1 MRKKQKWITYFI
13 LEGNGHL
20 SSIRNKISTKELIE
34 AILKITNNVILLY
47 KKPLEKDICKH
58 NTLTCALFGNT
69 TMSKEKM
76 ESIRKI
82 GTKDNRNLSE
92 NNILTFIDNFY
103 DGDQFYN
110 YADTFSFKKSDS
122 EMYNTDTD
130 AMLNQVNALYR
141 SINPYPWVDYNFL
154 EDNGVAERE
163 PEEDSDD
170 TIMKQLLSLLV
181 YTNYCRNTT
190 VQSDYELFSKDMHDF
205 FVCNDNFSEQL
216 ISFIAEH
223 KPNCIAHTF
232 SLESKTDSYTD
243 LLRQVFPEYD
253 FWHKDNLALQQSSP
267 FSSEYSE
274 EEIILSTLQPDDLVI
289 IRNAIS
295 DKCMRILQQT
305 HCHII
310 YAVPSCNP
318 KSENFAKVSSEQL
331 ISWVLP
337 ALTTDLFELTCL
349 LNAHR
354 SLGSDL
360 EIYKRVD
367 AYYMNF
373 KKKDIDAAKDFL
385 EGICTSV
392 TLAELSL
399 RLAPYENDNWKYSY
413 TAPKNKKP
421 SAIYI
426 SKEISNFY
434 KYGFQPDHDRL
445 YELLRLL
452 SLVQEENSA
461 IGLQS
466 VCKYFNLEDAFEE
479 LISLGWVDSKSNQIP
494 LITAYSVTY
503 GISMSNTAFDFYLAT
518 IIGPLHEHILGHTNI
533 PVNVALFSTLI
544 KILHQEL
551 LNYIPART
559 NVLLK
564 ELNQKYI
571 TNYTKGTIPEDKKI
585 PFQDSMCFL
594 EHGYF
599 ADDAEKIKQNPYTR
613 ATILHE
619 PLIIEFYYSIL
630 IFCYEYKLGDL
641 AKAIFGNGTYLPII
655 NFMNASGYKKTLE
668 CQLLP
673 EYYSILFG
681 NLPFNEIQQKI
692 TQIFYD
698 SLRKLPEKVDDEEL
712 ANYSEFKIP
721 CFMLLRVSLFHMQL
735 TYSLFFKD
743 SAHMED
749 YASLVNQTATMAKE
763 TQALADR
770 LHVNLSSYRHEFE
783 SLALHYRL
791 ITILGL
797 MPITDMESQNPSTFY
812 KTHLYIYKLIREP
825 FDISEQVSQLG
836 NLPPS
841 TERLV
846 KLIQDFSENKTI
858 V

>member
-1 MRKKQKWITYFI
+1 M
-13 LEGNGHL
+13 N
-20 SSIRNKISTKELIE
+20 SIRNKISTKELMD
-34 AILKITNNVILLY
+34 AILKITNSVILY
-47 KKPLEKDICKH
+47 DRKPLEKDICKH
-58 NTLTCALFGNT
+58 NTLTCALFSNAT
-69 TMSKEKM
+69 TSKKEM
-76 ESIRKI
+76 ETIRKI

-110 YADTFSFKKSDS
+110 YADTFSSKKSDS
-122 EMYNTDTD
+122 EIYDIDTDTD
-130 AMLNQVNALYR
+130 AMLNQVNALYS
-141 SINPYPWVDYNFL
+141 SINPYPWVYYNFS
-154 EDNGVAERE
+154 EGNGVAERE
-163 PEEDSDD
+163 PEENSDAKADEGPDD

-181 YTNYCRNTT
+181 YTNYCENTI

-205 FVCNDNFSEQL
+205 FVCNDNFSNQL
-216 ISFIAEH
+216 ISFIAENR
-223 KPNCIAHTF
+223 PNCITHTF
-232 SLESKTDSYTD
+232 SLEAKTDSYTD
-243 LLRQVFPEYD
+243 LLKQLFPEYD
-253 FWHKDNLALQQSSP
+253 FWHKDNVALLLTSP
-267 FSSEYSE
+267 FSSKYSE

-289 IRNAIS
+289 IRNEIS
-295 DKCMRILQQT
+295 DKCMSILQQT

-331 ISWVLP
+331 ISLVLP
-337 ALTTDLFELTCL
+337 ALTTDSFELTCL

-360 EIYKRVD
+360 EVYKMVL
-367 AYYMNF
+367 AYYTKF
-373 KKKDIDAAKDFL
+373 KEKESDAAKDFL
-385 EGICTSV
+385 EGICTSK
-392 TLAELSL
+392 TLYELSL
-399 RLAPYENDNWKYSY
+399 RLKPYENVKWKYSC
-413 TAPKNKKP
+413 PNLVKK
-421 SAIYI
+421 SSGDYVSKVI
-426 SKEISNFY
+426 SDFY
-434 KYGFQPDHDRL
+434 KYYLHLEQGRSC
-445 YELLRLL
+445 ELLRLL
-452 SLVQEENSA
+452 SLVQEENPTLS
-461 IGLQS
+461 LQS
-466 VCKYFNLEDAFEE
+466 VCSYFNLESNFEE
-479 LISLGWVDSKSNQIP
+479 LISLGWIDSKSNQIP
-494 LITAYSVTY
+494 LIIAYSVTY
-503 GISMSNTAFDFYLAT
+503 GISMSNTAFDFYLDT
-518 IIGPLHEHILGHTNI
+518 IICPLHEHILGHTNA
-533 PVNVALFSTLI
+533 PVNVALCSTLI

-559 NVLLK
+559 NVSLK
-564 ELNQKYI
+564 ALNKKYFR
-571 TNYTKGTIPEDKKI
+571 NYTKQSIPEDQKI
-585 PFQDSMCFL
+585 PFQDSRYFL

-599 ADDAEKIKQNPYTR
+599 ADDTEKIKQNPYTR

-630 IFCYEYKLGDL
+630 IFCYEYELKDL
-641 AKAIFGNGTYLPII
+641 AKAIFGNETYLPII

-698 SLRKLPEKVDDEEL
+698 SLRKLPEKADDEEL

-743 SAHMED
+743 SAYMED
-749 YASLVNQTATMAKE
+749 YASLVNRTATIAKE

-797 MPITDMESQNPSTFY
+797 MPITDMESRNPSTFY

-836 NLPPS
+836 NLPPA

-846 KLIQDFSENKTI
+846 KLIQDFSEN
-858 V
+858 

>member
-1 MRKKQKWITYFI
+1 M
-13 LEGNGHL
+13 
-20 SSIRNKISTKELIE
+20 SSIRNKINTKELID
-34 AILKITNNVILLY
+34 AILKITNSVILY
-47 KKPLEKDICKH
+47 DRKPLEKDICKH
-58 NTLTCALFGNT
+58 NTLTCALFSNT
-69 TMSKEKM
+69 TTSKKEM
-76 ESIRKI
+76 ETIRKI

-103 DGDQFYN
+103 DGGQFYN
-110 YADTFSFKKSDS
+110 YADTFSSKKSDS
-122 EMYNTDTD
+122 EIYDIDTDTN
-130 AMLNQVNALYR
+130 AMLNQVNALYH
-141 SINPYPWVDYNFL
+141 SINPYPWADYNVF
-154 EDNGVAERE
+154 EDNAITEEEFEKE
-163 PEEDSDD
+163 PDD
-170 TIMKQLLSLLV
+170 AIMKQLLLLLV

-190 VQSDYELFSKDMHDF
+190 VQSDYELFSKDIHNF

-223 KPNCIAHTF
+223 RPNCIAHTF

-243 LLRQVFPEYD
+243 LLSQLFPEYD

-267 FSSEYSE
+267 FSSKYSE
-274 EEIILSTLQPDDLVI
+274 EKIILSTLQPDDLVI

-295 DKCMRILQQT
+295 DKCMSILQQT

-318 KSENFAKVSSEQL
+318 TSENFAKVSSEQL

-337 ALTTDLFELTCL
+337 ALTTDSFELTCL
-349 LNAHR
+349 LNSHR

-413 TAPKNKKP
+413 TNPKNKRP
-421 SAIYI
+421 SGVYI
-426 SKEISNFY
+426 SKEISNFL
-434 KYGFQPDHDRL
+434 KYGLQPDHERL

-466 VCKYFNLEDAFEE
+466 VCRYFNLEDALEE
-479 LISLGWVDSKSNQIP
+479 LISLGWVDSKSKQIP
-494 LITAYSVTY
+494 LIIAYSVTY

-585 PFQDSMCFL
+585 PFQDSMYFL

-630 IFCYEYKLGDL
+630 IFCYEYELGDL

-743 SAHMED
+743 SAYMED
-749 YASLVNQTATMAKE
+749 YASLVNQTATTAKE
-763 TQALADR
+763 AQALADR

-797 MPITDMESQNPSTFY
+797 MPITDMESRNLSTFY
-812 KTHLYIYKLIREP
+812 KIHLYIYKLIREP
-825 FDISEQVSQLG
+825 FDISEQLSQLG
-836 NLPPS
+836 NLPPA

-846 KLIQDFSENKTI
+846 KLIQDFSKNKTI

>member
-1 MRKKQKWITYFI
+1 M
-13 LEGNGHL
+13 
-20 SSIRNKISTKELIE
+20 
-34 AILKITNNVILLY
+34 
-47 KKPLEKDICKH
+47 
-58 NTLTCALFGNT
+58 
-69 TMSKEKM
+69 
-76 ESIRKI
+76 
-82 GTKDNRNLSE
+82 
-92 NNILTFIDNFY
+92 
-103 DGDQFYN
+103 
-110 YADTFSFKKSDS
+110 
-122 EMYNTDTD
+122 
-130 AMLNQVNALYR
+130 
-141 SINPYPWVDYNFL
+141 
-154 EDNGVAERE
+154 
-163 PEEDSDD
+163 
-170 TIMKQLLSLLV
+170 
-181 YTNYCRNTT
+181 
-190 VQSDYELFSKDMHDF
+190 
-205 FVCNDNFSEQL
+205 
-216 ISFIAEH
+216 
-223 KPNCIAHTF
+223 
-232 SLESKTDSYTD
+232 
-243 LLRQVFPEYD
+243 
-253 FWHKDNLALQQSSP
+253 
-267 FSSEYSE
+267 
-274 EEIILSTLQPDDLVI
+274 
-289 IRNAIS
+289 
-295 DKCMRILQQT
+295 
-305 HCHII
+305 
-310 YAVPSCNP
+310 
-318 KSENFAKVSSEQL
+318 
-331 ISWVLP
+331 
-337 ALTTDLFELTCL
+337 TCL

-585 PFQDSMCFL
+585 PFQDSMYFL

-630 IFCYEYKLGDL
+630 IFCYEYELGDL

>member
-1 MRKKQKWITYFI
+1 M
-13 LEGNGHL
+13 

-163 PEEDSDD
+163 PEEDSDEEADEGPDD

-461 IGLQS
+461 IALQS

-585 PFQDSMCFL
+585 PFQDSMYFL

-630 IFCYEYKLGDL
+630 IFCYEYELGDL

-735 TYSLFFKD
+735 TYLLFFKD

>member
-1 MRKKQKWITYFI
+1 M
-13 LEGNGHL
+13 

-413 TAPKNKKP
+413 TNPKNKRP
-421 SAIYI
+421 SGVYI
-426 SKEISNFY
+426 SKEISNFL
-434 KYGFQPDHDRL
+434 KYGLQPDHERL

-585 PFQDSMCFL
+585 PFQDSMYFL

-630 IFCYEYKLGDL
+630 IFCYEYELGDL

>member
-1 MRKKQKWITYFI
+1 M
-13 LEGNGHL
+13 

-163 PEEDSDD
+163 PEEDSDEEADEGPDD

-373 KKKDIDAAKDFL
+373 KKKDIDVAKDFL

-585 PFQDSMCFL
+585 PFQDSMYFL

-630 IFCYEYKLGDL
+630 IFCYEYELGDL

-735 TYSLFFKD
+735 TYSLFFKG

-841 TERLV
+841 AERLV

>member
-1 MRKKQKWITYFI
+1 M
-13 LEGNGHL
+13 
-20 SSIRNKISTKELIE
+20 SSIRNKISTKELID
-34 AILKITNNVILLY
+34 AILKITNSVILY
-47 KKPLEKDICKH
+47 DRKPLEKDICKH
-58 NTLTCALFGNT
+58 NTLTCALFSNMT
-69 TMSKEKM
+69 TSKKEM
-76 ESIRKI
+76 ETIRKI

-92 NNILTFIDNFY
+92 NNILTFLDNFY

-110 YADTFSFKKSDS
+110 YADTFSSKKSDS
-122 EMYNTDTD
+122 EMYVYATDTD
-130 AMLNQVNALYR
+130 ALLNQINALYC
-141 SINPYPWVDYNFL
+141 SINPYPWVDVL
-154 EDNGVAERE
+154 EDNTVAEEE
-163 PEEDSDD
+163 PDEEPNKKPNEGPDD

-181 YTNYCRNTT
+181 YTNYCGNTT

-205 FVCNDNFSEQL
+205 FVYNDNFSEQL
-216 ISFIAEH
+216 ISFIAENR
-223 KPNCIAHTF
+223 PNCITHAF
-232 SLESKTDSYTD
+232 SLEEKTDSYTD
-243 LLRQVFPEYD
+243 LLRQLFPEYD
-253 FWHKDNLALQQSSP
+253 FWHKDNVALQQASP
-267 FSSEYSE
+267 FSSRYSE
-274 EEIILSTLQPDDLVI
+274 EKIILSTLQPDDLVI
-289 IRNAIS
+289 IRNEIS
-295 DKCMRILQQT
+295 DKCMSLLQQT

-337 ALTTDLFELTCL
+337 ALTTDSFELTCL

-354 SLGSDL
+354 SLGLDL

>member
-1 MRKKQKWITYFI
+1 M
-13 LEGNGHL
+13 
-20 SSIRNKISTKELIE
+20 SSIRNKISTKELMD
-34 AILKITNNVILLY
+34 AILKITNSVILY
-47 KKPLEKDICKH
+47 DRKPLEKDICKH

-69 TMSKEKM
+69 TMSKKEM
-76 ESIRKI
+76 ETIRKI

-110 YADTFSFKKSDS
+110 YADIFSSKKSDS
-122 EMYNTDTD
+122 EMYVYATDTD
-130 AMLNQVNALYR
+130 ALLNQINALYC
-141 SINPYPWVDYNFL
+141 SINPYPWVDYNFS

-163 PEEDSDD
+163 PEEDSDAKADEGPDD

-223 KPNCIAHTF
+223 RPNCIAHTF

-243 LLRQVFPEYD
+243 LLRQLFPEYD
-253 FWHKDNLALQQSSP
+253 FWHKDNVALRKSSP

-274 EEIILSTLQPDDLVI
+274 EKIILSTLQPDDLVI

-295 DKCMRILQQT
+295 DKCMSILQQT

-337 ALTTDLFELTCL
+337 ALTTDSFELTCL

-354 SLGSDL
+354 SLGVDL
-360 EIYKRVD
+360 EVYKMVH
-367 AYYMNF
+367 AYYTKF
-373 KKKDIDAAKDFL
+373 KEKKIDAAEDFL
-385 EGICTSV
+385 EGICTSK
-392 TLAELSL
+392 TLYELSL
-399 RLAPYENDNWKYSY
+399 RLKPYENAKWKYSCPNPVRKSSGGY
-413 TAPKNKKP
+413 VSKV
-421 SAIYI
+421 I
-426 SKEISNFY
+426 SDFY
-434 KYGFQPDHDRL
+434 KYDFHLEQDRSC
-445 YELLRLL
+445 ELLRLL
-452 SLVQEENSA
+452 SLVQEENPALS
-461 IGLQS
+461 LQS
-466 VCKYFNLEDAFEE
+466 VCSYFNLESNFEE
-479 LISLGWVDSKSNQIP
+479 LISLGWIDSKNNQIP
-494 LITAYSVTY
+494 LMIAYSVTY
-503 GISMSNTAFDFYLAT
+503 GISMSNTSFDFYLDT
-518 IIGPLHEHILGHTNI
+518 IIGPLHEHILGHTNA

-559 NVLLK
+559 NVSLK
-564 ELNQKYI
+564 ALNKKYFS
-571 TNYTKGTIPEDKKI
+571 NYTNQSIPEDKKI
-585 PFQDSMCFL
+585 PFQDSRYFL

-599 ADDAEKIKQNPYTR
+599 ADDTEKIKQNPYTR

-630 IFCYEYKLGDL
+630 IFCYEYELEDL
-641 AKAIFGNGTYLPII
+641 AKAIFGNETYLPII

-681 NLPFNEIQQKI
+681 KLSFNEMQQKI
-692 TQIFYD
+692 THIFYD
-698 SLRKLPEKVDDEEL
+698 SLKKLPEKADNKEL
-712 ANYSEFKIP
+712 ANYSGFKIP

-743 SAHMED
+743 SAYMED
-749 YASLVNQTATMAKE
+749 YASLVNQTATTAKE
-763 TQALADR
+763 VQALADR

-797 MPITDMESQNPSTFY
+797 MPITDMETRNPSTFY

-825 FDISEQVSQLG
+825 FDISEQMSQLG
-836 NLPPS
+836 NLPPA

-846 KLIQDFSENKTI
+846 KLIQDFSENTTI

>member
-1 MRKKQKWITYFI
+1 M
-13 LEGNGHL
+13 

-163 PEEDSDD
+163 PEEDSDEEADEGPDD

-373 KKKDIDAAKDFL
+373 KKKDIDVAKDFL

-585 PFQDSMCFL
+585 PFQDSMYFL

-630 IFCYEYKLGDL
+630 IFCYEYELGDL

-841 TERLV
+841 AERLV

>member
-1 MRKKQKWITYFI
+1 M
-13 LEGNGHL
+13 

-373 KKKDIDAAKDFL
+373 KKKDIDAAKNFL

-585 PFQDSMCFL
+585 PFQDSMYFL

>member
-1 MRKKQKWITYFI
+1 M
-13 LEGNGHL
+13 

-494 LITAYSVTY
+494 LITAYSVT
-503 GISMSNTAFDFYLAT
+503 
-518 IIGPLHEHILGHTNI
+518 
-533 PVNVALFSTLI
+533 
-544 KILHQEL
+544 
-551 LNYIPART
+551 
-559 NVLLK
+559 
-564 ELNQKYI
+564 
-571 TNYTKGTIPEDKKI
+571 
-585 PFQDSMCFL
+585 
-594 EHGYF
+594 
-599 ADDAEKIKQNPYTR
+599 
-613 ATILHE
+613 
-619 PLIIEFYYSIL
+619 
-630 IFCYEYKLGDL
+630 
-641 AKAIFGNGTYLPII
+641 
-655 NFMNASGYKKTLE
+655 
-668 CQLLP
+668 
-673 EYYSILFG
+673 
-681 NLPFNEIQQKI
+681 
-692 TQIFYD
+692 
-698 SLRKLPEKVDDEEL
+698 
-712 ANYSEFKIP
+712 
-721 CFMLLRVSLFHMQL
+721 
-735 TYSLFFKD
+735 
-743 SAHMED
+743 
-749 YASLVNQTATMAKE
+749 
-763 TQALADR
+763 
-770 LHVNLSSYRHEFE
+770 
-783 SLALHYRL
+783 
-791 ITILGL
+791 
-797 MPITDMESQNPSTFY
+797 
-812 KTHLYIYKLIREP
+812 
-825 FDISEQVSQLG
+825 
-836 NLPPS
+836 
-841 TERLV
+841 
-846 KLIQDFSENKTI
+846 
-858 V
+858 

>member
-1 MRKKQKWITYFI
+1 M
-13 LEGNGHL
+13 

-163 PEEDSDD
+163 PEEDSDEEADD

-585 PFQDSMCFL
+585 PFQDSMYFL

-630 IFCYEYKLGDL
+630 IFCYEYELGDL

>member
-1 MRKKQKWITYFI
+1 M
-13 LEGNGHL
+13 

-518 IIGPLHEHILGHTNI
+518 IIGPLHKHILGHTNI

-585 PFQDSMCFL
+585 PFQDSMYFL

-630 IFCYEYKLGDL
+630 IFCYEYELGDL

>member
-1 MRKKQKWITYFI
+1 M
-13 LEGNGHL
+13 

-163 PEEDSDD
+163 PEEDSDEEADEGPDD

-243 LLRQVFPEYD
+243 LLSQVFPEYD

-585 PFQDSMCFL
+585 PFQDSMYFL

-630 IFCYEYKLGDL
+630 IFCYEYELGDL
-641 AKAIFGNGTYLPII
+641 VKAIFGNGTYLPII

-743 SAHMED
+743 SAYMED
-749 YASLVNQTATMAKE
+749 YASLVNQTATTAKE
-763 TQALADR
+763 AQALADR

-797 MPITDMESQNPSTFY
+797 MPITDMESRNLSTFY
-812 KTHLYIYKLIREP
+812 KIHLYIYKLIREP
-825 FDISEQVSQLG
+825 FDISEQLSQLG
-836 NLPPS
+836 NLPPA

-846 KLIQDFSENKTI
+846 KLIQDFSKNKTI

>member
-1 MRKKQKWITYFI
+1 M
-13 LEGNGHL
+13 

-223 KPNCIAHTF
+223 KPNCITHTF

-310 YAVPSCNP
+310 YAIPSCNP

-585 PFQDSMCFL
+585 PFQDSMYFL

-630 IFCYEYKLGDL
+630 IFCYEYELGDL

-846 KLIQDFSENKTI
+846 KLIQNFSENKTI

>member
-1 MRKKQKWITYFI
+1 MR
-13 LEGNGHL
+13 
-20 SSIRNKISTKELIE
+20 SIRNKISTKELIE

-163 PEEDSDD
+163 PEEDSDEEADEGPDD

-295 DKCMRILQQT
+295 DKCMRILHQT

-385 EGICTSV
+385 EGICTSI

-585 PFQDSMCFL
+585 PFQDSMYFL

-630 IFCYEYKLGDL
+630 IFCYEYELGDL